1 MPGTALRADS
11 AQEGS
16 GRTPVAWALDFET
29 WARGSAEY
37 AGVDSEL
44 RMRLTTLF
52 FFLNRPTVAALMA
65 VGSAMAAAVKDP
77 NVNPSPDPEPGA
89 APADKG
95 PPQGT
100 GPAARSGSGSGM
112 PEAADEGGEGAADTS
127 TASPSEAGDA
137 GARPAR
143 PFHHRSIFA
152 EPTSMCRQH
161 RWRATMYPI
170 RGVLTTWTPFAAT
183 CLRLQRW
190 PVYPVSDGLIGHAC
204 KPQNLRLCGRWH
216 PMHRMQQLQCCY
228 NTVSDGAK
236 DTQTPRPTCMSAP
249 GTLVLEG
256 GSERVVFR
264 LLVEVERLEA
274 TLNYESPTAPAAALA
289 TVEDVRLSLRVHP
302 ATLRLAASLGNL
314 RAQDG
319 ALPEVGGL

>member
-1 MPGTALRADS
+1 MPRTALRADS

-77 NVNPSPDPEPGA
+77 DVNPVPDPEPGA

-100 GPAARSGSGSGM
+100 EPAARSGSGSGM

-137 GARPAR
+137 GARQAL
-143 PFHHRSIFA
+143 HRIS
-152 EPTSMCRQH
+152 
-161 RWRATMYPI
+161 
-170 RGVLTTWTPFAAT
+170 
-183 CLRLQRW
+183 
-190 PVYPVSDGLIGHAC
+190 
-204 KPQNLRLCGRWH
+204 
-216 PMHRMQQLQCCY
+216 
-228 NTVSDGAK
+228 
-236 DTQTPRPTCMSAP
+236 
-249 GTLVLEG
+249 
-256 GSERVVFR
+256 
-264 LLVEVERLEA
+264 
-274 TLNYESPTAPAAALA
+274 
-289 TVEDVRLSLRVHP
+289 SLRCAFWWCLWLCVSS
-302 ATLRLAASLGNL
+302 A
-314 RAQDG
+314 
-319 ALPEVGGL
+319 GGV